1 MRSGA
6 LSTSLLIFLLILS
19 CLTSLGASPSL
30 VFTEQELTFIET
42 HTEIRLGVDPQFMPF
57 EFFDEKGLHRG
68 IAADILSL
76 VSARS
81 GLTFTSDP
89 DLSWPDALNG
99 ARDGSIDLLAAIGYT
114 AERAEFLTYLEPYMS
129 FQRSIVIQN
138 SNTTI
143 SSFDD
148 LAGRQVAVQ
157 KESSHEGFLRAYP
170 DIPLRTYDTVQD
182 ALLAVNR
189 GEEVAFIG
197 NEATS
202 AYLSRTL
209 GLSELKFITVN
220 EGGPQSLHI
229 AVRSDLPLLASII
242 QKSLDDI
249 SKNELSSIL
258 ASWIQYE
265 QTYDYS
271 ELIRAAAI
279 ILSLF
284 LLILI
289 ISAFWIVRLRKVV
302 KEKVAA
308 QIRAEQ
314 ADVQKGMFMARVSH
328 EVRTSPQ
335 RYTGDEL
342 SAREDA
348 S

>member
-138 SNTTI
+138 SNTT
-143 SSFDD
+143 D
-148 LAGRQVAVQ
+148 R
-157 KESSHEGFLRAYP
+157 
-170 DIPLRTYDTVQD
+170 
-182 ALLAVNR
+182 
-189 GEEVAFIG
+189 
-197 NEATS
+197 
-202 AYLSRTL
+202 
-209 GLSELKFITVN
+209 
-220 EGGPQSLHI
+220 
-229 AVRSDLPLLASII
+229 
-242 QKSLDDI
+242 KS
-249 SKNELSSIL
+249 
-258 ASWIQYE
+258 
-265 QTYDYS
+265 
-271 ELIRAAAI
+271 
-279 ILSLF
+279 
-284 LLILI
+284 
-289 ISAFWIVRLRKVV
+289 VV
-302 KEKVAA
+302 
-308 QIRAEQ
+308 
-314 ADVQKGMFMARVSH
+314 
-328 EVRTSPQ
+328 
-335 RYTGDEL
+335 
-342 SAREDA
+342 
-348 S
+348 